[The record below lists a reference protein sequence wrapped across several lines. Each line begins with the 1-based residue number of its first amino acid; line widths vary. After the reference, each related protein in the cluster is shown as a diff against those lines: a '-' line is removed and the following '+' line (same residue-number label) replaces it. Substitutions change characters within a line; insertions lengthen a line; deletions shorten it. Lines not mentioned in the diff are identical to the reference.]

1 MPGGAFLP
9 SWRNVT
15 VRNAVEPLEQQ
26 TTRRNDVVRIT
37 RVGTLYDMY
46 DVSPPVSL
54 TCTRA
59 VRIKVLR
66 LSYPRSR
73 GCTDQGAFPAHFVSN
88 VRISRLSL
96 RCCDCGLARSA
107 RRVAGQNGAQR
118 NVARRRVRGRTSR
131 AETLHDKTSD
141 GDPPRGKTV
150 ARLT

>member
-1 MPGGAFLP
+1 MPGGAFLL

-15 VRNAVEPLEQQ
+15 LRNAVEPLEQK
-26 TTRRNDVVRIT
+26 TTRRNGVVRIT

-59 VRIKVLR
+59 VRIKELR
-66 LSYPRSR
+66 LSYPGSR
-73 GCTDQGAFPAHFVSN
+73 GCTDQGAFPARFVRH
-88 VRISRLSL
+88 VRISRVSL
-96 RCCDCGLARSA
+96 RGCDFVPARSA
-107 RRVAGQNGAQR
+107 RRFAGQNGAQR

-131 AETLHDKTSD
+131 AETPHDKTSD
-141 GDPPRGKTV
+141 GNPPRGKTV